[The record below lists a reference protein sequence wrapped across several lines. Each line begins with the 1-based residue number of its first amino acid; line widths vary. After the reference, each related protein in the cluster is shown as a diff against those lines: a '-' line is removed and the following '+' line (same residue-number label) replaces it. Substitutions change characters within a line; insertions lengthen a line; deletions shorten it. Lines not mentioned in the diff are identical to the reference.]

1 MTTRHRSLVHFHFF
15 VSCALFLAATFSA
28 SADDRRFAFVYPA
41 VTSPKGEIEL
51 ENTVT
56 WQHRLGEESKF
67 DAFQFRHSVEI
78 GVTDHFQ
85 LELYPANWSYSTD
98 SHSARYEE
106 SAVEA
111 IYNLTNPTTDWLGSA
126 VYLEVAGGERAFVLE
141 GKLLLQKNLGPLTVG
156 YNAILEAEWEGD
168 SFGNFDTQNG
178 TFEQTLGVS
187 YDVTKR
193 FSVGAELVHEIAL
206 PGWGAAEPSV
216 VYAGPNASYRFGRGY
231 VTVAGV
237 FQLTSVKEEPEL
249 QTRVIF
255 GISF

>member
-1 MTTRHRSLVHFHFF
+1 MTIRTLPFSHFH
-15 VSCALFLAATFSA
+15 SLLRAALLFAAVFSA
-28 SADDRRFAFVYPA
+28 TADDRRFAFVYPA

-56 WQHRLGEESKF
+56 WQHRLGDESKF

-98 SHSARYEE
+98 IHSARYDE

-111 IYNLTNPTTDWLGSA
+111 IYNLTNPTTDWIGSA
-126 VYLEVAGGERAFVLE
+126 VYLEIAGGERAFDIE
-141 GKLLLQKNLGPLTVG
+141 GKLLLQKNLGPLTIG
-156 YNAILEAEWEGD
+156 YNAILDAAWEGD
-168 SFGNFDTQNG
+168 SFGHFDSRNG
-178 TFEQTLGVS
+178 SFSQTLGVS
-187 YDVTKR
+187 YDLTKR
-193 FSVGAELVHEIAL
+193 VSVGAELVHEIAL
-206 PGWGAAEPSV
+206 PGWRASEPSV
-216 VYAGPNASYRFGRGY
+216 VYAGPNASFRFGRGY

-237 FQLTSVKEEPEL
+237 FQLTNVQAEPEL

-255 GISF
+255 GVSF